1 MPPGYCWGP
10 ALMAP
15 RCTMPC
21 GPPPCS
27 PPPGGGVSAWRPA
40 FPALWASGLWKH
52 CTMCRDCSPGCGML
66 GLPSGGP
73 RPMPGI
79 PCGPP
84 GIGPVGVLEA
94 SGCGLFGLC
103 FCRAVLE
110 VAGPLWEDGG
120 ILGPPGPMLA
130 PPEPMFGPPGPMLGP
145 LGPPGP
151 MLGPPG
157 PMFGPPGPMPGP
169 PGPCHPG
176 GMELLLA
183 PWPGMFMPGP
193 PIILMPGPMGIMP
206 GPPI

>member
-1 MPPGYCWGP
+1 
-10 ALMAP
+10 
-15 RCTMPC
+15 
-21 GPPPCS
+21 
-27 PPPGGGVSAWRPA
+27 
-40 FPALWASGLWKH
+40 
-52 CTMCRDCSPGCGML
+52 ML

-84 GIGPVGVLEA
+84 GIPCGPPDIPCGPPGIGPVGVLEP

-103 FCRAVLE
+103 FCMAVLE

-120 ILGPPGPMLA
+120 ILGPPGPML
-130 PPEPMFGPPGPMLGP
+130 
-145 LGPPGP
+145 GPPGP

-157 PMFGPPGPMPGP
+157 PISGP

-183 PWPGMFMPGP
+183 PWPG
-193 PIILMPGPMGIMP
+193 ILMPG
-206 GPPI
+206 